1 MVRSDSWVFQ
11 GNQKFPF
18 CPTGAA
24 AFFWSICDWKRN
36 LDTVKNAY
44 EKKPDPAQLR
54 TFCLKIIL
62 LGFLYTASNF
72 GICMLD
78 ISAVDEKG
86 VNYKLLLVLD

>member
-1 MVRSDSWVFQ
+1 MF
-11 GNQKFPF
+11 
-18 CPTGAA
+18 
-24 AFFWSICDWKRN
+24 
-36 LDTVKNAY
+36 AY

-54 TFCLKIIL
+54 TFCLNIIL

-78 ISAVDEKG
+78 ISAVDEEG

>member
-1 MVRSDSWVFQ
+1 MF
-11 GNQKFPF
+11 
-18 CPTGAA
+18 
-24 AFFWSICDWKRN
+24 
-36 LDTVKNAY
+36 AY

-86 VNYKLLLVLD
+86 FNYKLLLVLD

>member
-1 MVRSDSWVFQ
+1 MF
-11 GNQKFPF
+11 
-18 CPTGAA
+18 
-24 AFFWSICDWKRN
+24 
-36 LDTVKNAY
+36 AY
-44 EKKPDPAQLR
+44 EKKPDLAQLR